1 LFGTCRQPLTGT
13 KRTWIRYPAPLIQIL
28 KSIFLILIPQ
38 EKSKLFKLIIFDV
51 LIALLDIAFLA
62 ALLVIIN
69 FYTQVSAANRLAFL
83 PVWLADNNSLTPIT
97 LFLLLFA
104 CKNTLGFFGQKAQH
118 HFFYGVAS
126 RLSARNIRNYLRGG
140 YLQFVHTN
148 SALQTRRISNQ
159 PIEFS
164 HYLLTNFQQLVSQAL
179 LVIFTVAAILFYHPS
194 LFLIMLLL
202 LLPPVVLLGRYTRK
216 RQAALRLQ
224 TKTTSAKTIQH
235 LNESL
240 SGYVE
245 SNMYDKDDFFS
256 GRYLSYQQQL
266 NNTIASQQTW
276 QSLPGRLME
285 VFAILGFLILVAI
298 NKYITN
304 APGIG
309 VLTIGIFMAAAYKVI
324 PGVVKIMNSTGQ
336 MKTYAFILEDLVAGN
351 EIKRTEPVEK
361 TQTIRQ
367 VKFEGVGFT
376 YQDRLLLDDL
386 SFEITS
392 GDMMGISANS
402 GKGKTTIINLLLGF
416 LKYDKG
422 SISINNRIANNESL
436 QAYRKNISLV
446 KQQPFFI
453 HDSVQKNVTLSDD
466 IANQARLAYAIEFC
480 GLDELLAKHPE
491 GINHMIT
498 ENGKNISGGQRQ
510 RLMLARA
517 LYHDFDLLILDEPFS
532 EMDSKGEQEIL
543 AKLNQ
548 LAKQGKM
555 IILITHNKAS
565 LAFCNKVI
573 SLEGAYA

>member
-1 LFGTCRQPLTGT
+1 M
-13 KRTWIRYPAPLIQIL
+13 KQIL
-28 KSIFLILIPQ
+28 KSIFLILIQQ
-38 EKSKLFKLIIFDV
+38 EKSKLFKLIVFDV

-62 ALLVIIN
+62 LLLVIIN
-69 FYTQVSAANRLAFL
+69 FYTQVSGANRLAFL
-83 PVWLADNNSLTPIT
+83 PVWLGDNNSLKLIG

-104 CKNTLGFFGQKAQH
+104 CKNALGFFGQRAQH
-118 HFFYGVAS
+118 HFFYRVAS

-148 SALQTRRISNQ
+148 SSVQTRRISNQ

-164 HYLLTNFQQLVSQAL
+164 HYLLTNFQQLVSQTL
-179 LVIFTVAAILFYHPS
+179 LITFTVAAILFYHPS

-202 LLPPVVLLGRYTRK
+202 LLPPVGLLGRYTRK
-216 RQAALRLQ
+216 RQAILRYQ
-224 TKTTSAKTIQH
+224 TKTASAKTIQH

-256 GRYLSYQQQL
+256 SRYLSYQQQL
-266 NNTIASQQTW
+266 NNTIAAQQTW

-285 VFAILGFLILVAI
+285 VFAVLGFLILVAI

-309 VLTIGIFMAAAYKVI
+309 ILTIGIFMAAAYKVI
-324 PGVVKIMNSTGQ
+324 PGIVKIMNSTGQ

-351 EIKRTEPVEK
+351 EIKRAEPCEK
-361 TQTIRQ
+361 AKTIRQ
-367 VKFEGVGFT
+367 VKFERISFT
-376 YQDRLLLDDL
+376 YQDRLVLDDL
-386 SFEITS
+386 SFEIAS

-422 SISINNRIANNESL
+422 SISINNSIADSESL

-453 HDSVQKNVTLSDD
+453 HDSIQRNITLNDSTAD
-466 IANQARLAYAIEFC
+466 QAKLDYAVEFC
-480 GLDELLAKHPE
+480 GLDELLAKYPE
-491 GINHMIT
+491 GIDHMIT

-548 LAKQGKM
+548 LAKEGKM

-565 LAFCNKVI
+565 LGFCNKVI

>member
-1 LFGTCRQPLTGT
+1 
-13 KRTWIRYPAPLIQIL
+13 LIQIL
-28 KSIFLILIPQ
+28 KSIFLILIPK
-38 EKSKLFKLIIFDV
+38 EKSKLFRLIAFDV

-62 ALLVIIN
+62 SLLVIIN
-69 FYTQVSAANRLAFL
+69 FYTQVPGENRLAFL
-83 PVWLADNNSLTPIT
+83 PLWLADSSSLKLIG

-104 CKNTLGFFGQKAQH
+104 GKNTLGFFGQKAQH

-140 YLQFVHTN
+140 YMQFVHTN
-148 SALQTRRISNQ
+148 SAVQTRRISNQ

-164 HYLLTNFQQLVSQAL
+164 HYILTNFQQLVSQTL
-179 LVIFTVAAILFYHPS
+179 LITFTVTAILFYHPS

-216 RQAALRLQ
+216 RQAALRHQ
-224 TKTTSAKTIQH
+224 TKTASAKTIQH

-256 GRYLSYQQQL
+256 SRYLSYQQQL
-266 NNTIASQQTW
+266 NNTIAAQQTW

-285 VFAILGFLILVAI
+285 VFAVLGFLILVAI

-309 VLTIGIFMAAAYKVI
+309 ILTMGIFMAAAYKVI
-324 PGVVKIMNSTGQ
+324 PGIVKIMNSTGQ

-351 EIKRTEPVEK
+351 EIKRAESVEQ
-361 TQTIRQ
+361 TQAIKQ
-367 VKFEGVGFT
+367 VKFEGIGFT
-376 YQDRLLLDDL
+376 YQDRLLLDDM
-386 SFEITS
+386 SFEITP

-422 SISINNRIANNESL
+422 SISINNNIADNESL
-436 QAYRKNISLV
+436 RAYRKNISLV

-453 HDSVQKNVTLSDD
+453 HDSIRKNITLSDD
-466 IANQARLAYAIEFC
+466 IADQARLAYALEFC
-480 GLDELLAKHPE
+480 GLDELLAKYQD
-491 GINHMIT
+491 GIEHIIT

-510 RLMLARA
+510 RLMLTRA

-532 EMDSKGEQEIL
+532 EMDCKGEQEIL
-543 AKLNQ
+543 AKLSQ

-573 SLEGAYA
+573 SLEEAYA

>member
-1 LFGTCRQPLTGT
+1 
-13 KRTWIRYPAPLIQIL
+13 LIQIL
-28 KSIFLILIPQ
+28 KSIFLILIPK
-38 EKSKLFKLIIFDV
+38 EKSKLFKLIAFDV

-62 ALLVIIN
+62 SLLVIIN
-69 FYTQVSAANRLAFL
+69 FYTQVPGENRLAFL
-83 PVWLADNNSLTPIT
+83 PLWLADSSSLKLIG

-104 CKNTLGFFGQKAQH
+104 GKNTLGFFGQKAQH

-140 YLQFVHTN
+140 YMQFVHTN
-148 SALQTRRISNQ
+148 SAVQTRRISNQ

-164 HYLLTNFQQLVSQAL
+164 HYILTNFQQLVSQTL
-179 LVIFTVAAILFYHPS
+179 LITFTVVAILFYHPS

-216 RQAALRLQ
+216 RQATLRHQ
-224 TKTTSAKTIQH
+224 TKTASAKTIQH

-245 SNMYDKDDFFS
+245 SNMYHKDDFFS
-256 GRYLSYQQQL
+256 GRYLGCQQQL
-266 NNTIASQQTW
+266 NNTIAAQQTW

-285 VFAILGFLILVAI
+285 VFAVLGFLILVAI
-298 NKYITN
+298 NKYIAN

-309 VLTIGIFMAAAYKVI
+309 ILTIGIFMAAAYKVI
-324 PGVVKIMNSTGQ
+324 PGIVKIMNSTGQ
-336 MKTYAFILEDLVAGN
+336 MKTYAFTLEDLVAGN
-351 EIKRTEPVEK
+351 EIKRAEPGEK
-361 TQTIRQ
+361 TQAIKQ
-367 VKFEGVGFT
+367 VKFDGISFT
-376 YQDRLLLDDL
+376 YQSRLVLDDL
-386 SFEITS
+386 SFEIAS
-392 GDMMGISANS
+392 GDIIGISANS

-416 LKYDKG
+416 LKYDSG
-422 SISINNRIANNESL
+422 SISVNNCIADNESL
-436 QAYRKNISLV
+436 RAYRKNISLV

-453 HDSVQKNVTLSDD
+453 HDSIRKNITLSDD
-466 IANQARLAYAIEFC
+466 IADQARLAYALEFC
-480 GLDELLAKHPE
+480 GLDELLAKYQD
-491 GINHMIT
+491 GIEHIIT

-510 RLMLARA
+510 RLMLTRA

-532 EMDSKGEQEIL
+532 EMDCKGEQEIL
-543 AKLNQ
+543 AKLSQ